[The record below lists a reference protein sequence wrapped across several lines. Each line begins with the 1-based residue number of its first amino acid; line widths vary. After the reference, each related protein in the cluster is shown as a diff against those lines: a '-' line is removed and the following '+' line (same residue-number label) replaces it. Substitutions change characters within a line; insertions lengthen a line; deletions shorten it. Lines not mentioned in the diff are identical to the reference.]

1 MNESTIQSPRETPYF
16 IICLLFSILVYL
28 LAVISVIG
36 IGIVLAVFAVLYV
49 TQLLATGSIRGNGV
63 RIHEHQFGDV
73 YERVV
78 VISKKM
84 GVEKVPDVF
93 VIEAE
98 GLMNAFATRFWGKH
112 MILLTSDVF
121 DLAREAGEAE
131 LDFIIAHEL
140 THIKRNHVWK
150 NVLIAPAKLI
160 PFLAQAYSRSCEYT
174 CDRAAAYFTGNVAAA
189 KRALA
194 IFSVGKRLAPELSEE
209 AFRQQIETDSNGAIW
224 LSEVLSTH
232 PRLPKRI
239 QSIAVFANEQGAN
252 IYRQKSGVIALGVGL
267 IVVVGALM
275 YGAVL
280 LSIVFGSIMYGSFA
294 DELDP
299 SFSSGYEQ
307 LNDWSSTDTTNTGS
321 SVDRSSSDKSPLFQ
335 AVIAEDNAKVKQ
347 LLQTG
352 DFDVNET
359 DSSGNSLLYHA
370 TFYENK
376 ELVELLLEAGADPN
390 DYFQDDSPLVS
401 AVYYNDY
408 ETALLLLDYGADPYY
423 ADSYGDSAL
432 SLMEA
437 ENEEELRDKL
447 VFYAN

>member
-1 MNESTIQSPRETPYF
+1 M
-16 IICLLFSILVYL
+16 
-28 LAVISVIG
+28 
-36 IGIVLAVFAVLYV
+36 AVFAILYV
-49 TQLLATGSIRGNGV
+49 TQLLAIGSIRGNGV

-78 VISKKM
+78 AISKKM
-84 GVEKVPDVF
+84 GIEKVPDVF
-93 VIEAE
+93 VVEAE

-174 CDRAAAYFTGNVAAA
+174 CDRAAAYFTGNVVTA

-194 IFSVGKRLAPELSEE
+194 IFSIGKRLAPELNEE
-209 AFRQQIETDSNGAIW
+209 AFRQQIETDSNGAVW

-232 PRLPKRI
+232 PILPKRI
-239 QSIAVFANEQGAN
+239 QSIAVFANEQGVN
-252 IYRQKSGVIALGVGL
+252 VYRQKGGVIALGLGL
-267 IVVVGALM
+267 VVVGGAFV

-280 LSIVFGSIMYGSFA
+280 LSIVFGSLIYGSFA

-307 LNDWSSTDTTNTGS
+307 FNWS
-321 SVDRSSSDKSPLFQ
+321 SVDSSSSDRSPLFQ

-401 AVYYNDY
+401 AVYYDDY
-408 ETALLLLDYGADPYY
+408 DTALLLLDYGADPYY
-423 ADSYGDSAL
+423 EDSYGDSAL

-447 VFYAN
+447 AFYAD

>member
-1 MNESTIQSPRETPYF
+1 MNESAIQSPRETPYF
-16 IICLLFSILVYL
+16 VICLLFSILVYI

-36 IGIVLAVFAVLYV
+36 IAIVLAVFAILYV
-49 TQLLATGSIRGNGV
+49 TQLLAIGSIRGNGV

-78 VISKKM
+78 AISKKM
-84 GVEKVPDVF
+84 GIEKVPDVF
-93 VIEAE
+93 VVEAE

-174 CDRAAAYFTGNVAAA
+174 CDRAAAYFTGNVVAA

-194 IFSVGKRLAPELSEE
+194 IFSIGKRLAPELNEE
-209 AFRQQIETDSNGAIW
+209 AFRQQIETDSNGAVW

-232 PRLPKRI
+232 PILPKRI
-239 QSIAVFANEQGAN
+239 QSIAVFANEQGVN
-252 IYRQKSGVIALGVGL
+252 VYRQKGGVIALGLGL
-267 IVVVGALM
+267 VVVGGAFV

-280 LSIVFGSIMYGSFA
+280 LSIVFGSLIYGSFA

-307 LNDWSSTDTTNTGS
+307 FNWS
-321 SVDRSSSDKSPLFQ
+321 SVDSSSSDRSPLFQ

-401 AVYYNDY
+401 AVYYDDY
-408 ETALLLLDYGADPYY
+408 DTALLLLDYGADPYY
-423 ADSYGDSAL
+423 EDSYGDSAL

-447 VFYAN
+447 AFYAD

>member
-1 MNESTIQSPRETPYF
+1 MNESAIQSPRETPYF
-16 IICLLFSILVYL
+16 VICLLFSILVYI

-36 IGIVLAVFAVLYV
+36 IGIVLAVFAILYV
-49 TQLLATGSIRGNGV
+49 TQLLAIGSIRGNGV
-63 RIHEHQFGDV
+63 RIHEHQFGDI

-78 VISKKM
+78 AISKKM
-84 GVEKVPDVF
+84 GIEKVPDVF
-93 VIEAE
+93 VVEAE

-174 CDRAAAYFTGNVAAA
+174 CDRAAAYFTGNVVAA

-194 IFSVGKRLAPELSEE
+194 IFSIGKRLAPELNEE
-209 AFRQQIETDSNGAIW
+209 AFRQQIETDSNGAVW

-232 PRLPKRI
+232 PILPKRI
-239 QSIAVFANEQGAN
+239 QSIAVFANEQGVN
-252 IYRQKSGVIALGVGL
+252 VYRQKGGVIALGLGL
-267 IVVVGALM
+267 VVVGGAFV

-280 LSIVFGSIMYGSFA
+280 LSIVFGSLIYGSFA

-307 LNDWSSTDTTNTGS
+307 FNWS
-321 SVDRSSSDKSPLFQ
+321 SVDSSSSDRSPLFQ

-401 AVYYNDY
+401 AVYYDDY
-408 ETALLLLDYGADPYY
+408 DTALLLLDYGADPYY
-423 ADSYGDSAL
+423 EDSYGDSAL

-447 VFYAN
+447 VFYAD

>member
-1 MNESTIQSPRETPYF
+1 MNESAIQSPRETPYF
-16 IICLLFSILVYL
+16 VICLLFSILVYI

-36 IGIVLAVFAVLYV
+36 IGIVLAVFAILYV
-49 TQLLATGSIRGNGV
+49 TQLLAIGSIRGNGV

-78 VISKKM
+78 AISKKM
-84 GVEKVPDVF
+84 GIEKVPDVF
-93 VIEAE
+93 VVEAE

-174 CDRAAAYFTGNVAAA
+174 CDRAAAYFTGNVVAA

-194 IFSVGKRLAPELSEE
+194 IFSIGKRLAPELNEE
-209 AFRQQIETDSNGAIW
+209 AFRQQIETDSNGAVW

-232 PRLPKRI
+232 PILPKRI
-239 QSIAVFANEQGAN
+239 QSIAVFANEQGVN
-252 IYRQKSGVIALGVGL
+252 VYRQKGGVIALGLGL
-267 IVVVGALM
+267 VVVGGAFV

-280 LSIVFGSIMYGSFA
+280 LSIVFGSLIYGSFA

-307 LNDWSSTDTTNTGS
+307 FNWS
-321 SVDRSSSDKSPLFQ
+321 SVDSSSSDRSPLFQ

-352 DFDVNET
+352 DFDVNEA

-401 AVYYNDY
+401 AVYYDDY
-408 ETALLLLDYGADPYY
+408 DTALLLLDYGADPYY
-423 ADSYGDSAL
+423 EDSYGDSAL

-447 VFYAN
+447 AFYAD

>member
-1 MNESTIQSPRETPYF
+1 M
-16 IICLLFSILVYL
+16 
-28 LAVISVIG
+28 
-36 IGIVLAVFAVLYV
+36 YV
-49 TQLLATGSIRGNGV
+49 TQLLAIGSIRGNGV

-78 VISKKM
+78 AISKKM
-84 GVEKVPDVF
+84 GIEKVPDVF
-93 VIEAE
+93 VVEAE

-174 CDRAAAYFTGNVAAA
+174 CDRAAAYFTGNVVTA

-194 IFSVGKRLAPELSEE
+194 IFSIGKRLAPELNEE
-209 AFRQQIETDSNGAIW
+209 AFRQQIETDSNGAVW

-232 PRLPKRI
+232 PILPKRI
-239 QSIAVFANEQGAN
+239 QSIAVFANEQGVN
-252 IYRQKSGVIALGVGL
+252 VYRQKGGVIALGLGL
-267 IVVVGALM
+267 VVVGGAFV

-280 LSIVFGSIMYGSFA
+280 LSIVFGSLIYGSFA

-307 LNDWSSTDTTNTGS
+307 FNWS
-321 SVDRSSSDKSPLFQ
+321 SVDSSSSDRSPLFQ

-401 AVYYNDY
+401 AVYYDDY
-408 ETALLLLDYGADPYY
+408 DTALLLLDYGADPYY
-423 ADSYGDSAL
+423 EDSYGDSAL

-447 VFYAN
+447 AFYAD

>member
-1 MNESTIQSPRETPYF
+1 VNESAIQSPRETPYF
-16 IICLLFSILVYL
+16 VICLLFSILVYI

-36 IGIVLAVFAVLYV
+36 IGIVLAVFAILYV
-49 TQLLATGSIRGNGV
+49 TQLLAIGSIRGNGV

-78 VISKKM
+78 AISKKM
-84 GVEKVPDVF
+84 GIEKVPDVF
-93 VIEAE
+93 VVEAE

-174 CDRAAAYFTGNVAAA
+174 CDRAAAYFTGNVVAA
-189 KRALA
+189 KRALV
-194 IFSVGKRLAPELSEE
+194 IFSIGKRLAPELNEE
-209 AFRQQIETDSNGAIW
+209 AFRQQIETDSNGAVW

-232 PRLPKRI
+232 PILPKRI
-239 QSIAVFANEQGAN
+239 QSIAVFANEQGVN
-252 IYRQKSGVIALGVGL
+252 VYRQKGGVIALGLGL
-267 IVVVGALM
+267 VVVGGAFV

-280 LSIVFGSIMYGSFA
+280 LSIVFGSLIYGSFA

-307 LNDWSSTDTTNTGS
+307 FNWS
-321 SVDRSSSDKSPLFQ
+321 SVDSSSSDRSPLFQ

-401 AVYYNDY
+401 AVYYDDY
-408 ETALLLLDYGADPYY
+408 DTALLLLDYGADPYY
-423 ADSYGDSAL
+423 EDSYGDSAL

-447 VFYAN
+447 VFYAD

>member
-1 MNESTIQSPRETPYF
+1 MNESAIQSPRETPYF
-16 IICLLFSILVYL
+16 VICLLFSILVYI

-36 IGIVLAVFAVLYV
+36 IGIVLAVFAILYV
-49 TQLLATGSIRGNGV
+49 TQLLAIGSIRGNGV

-78 VISKKM
+78 AISKKM
-84 GVEKVPDVF
+84 GIEKVPDVF
-93 VIEAE
+93 VVEAE

-174 CDRAAAYFTGNVAAA
+174 CDRAAAYFTGNVVAA
-189 KRALA
+189 KRALV
-194 IFSVGKRLAPELSEE
+194 IFSIGKRLAPELNEE
-209 AFRQQIETDSNGAIW
+209 AFRQQIETDSNGAVW

-232 PRLPKRI
+232 PILPKRI
-239 QSIAVFANEQGAN
+239 QSIAVFANEQGVN
-252 IYRQKSGVIALGVGL
+252 VYRQKGGVIALGLGL
-267 IVVVGALM
+267 VVVGGAFV

-280 LSIVFGSIMYGSFA
+280 LSIVFGSLIYGSFA

-307 LNDWSSTDTTNTGS
+307 FNWS
-321 SVDRSSSDKSPLFQ
+321 SVDSSSSDRSPLFQ

-401 AVYYNDY
+401 AVYYDDY
-408 ETALLLLDYGADPYY
+408 DTALLLLDYGADPYY
-423 ADSYGDSAL
+423 EDSYGDSAL

-447 VFYAN
+447 VFYAD

>member
-1 MNESTIQSPRETPYF
+1 MNESAIQSPRETPYF
-16 IICLLFSILVYL
+16 VICLLFSILVYI

-36 IGIVLAVFAVLYV
+36 IGIVLAVFAILYV
-49 TQLLATGSIRGNGV
+49 TQLLAIGSIRGNGV

-78 VISKKM
+78 AISKKM
-84 GVEKVPDVF
+84 GIEKVPDVF
-93 VIEAE
+93 VVEAE

-174 CDRAAAYFTGNVAAA
+174 CDRAAAYFTGNVVAA

-194 IFSVGKRLAPELSEE
+194 IFSIGKRLAPELNEE
-209 AFRQQIETDSNGAIW
+209 AFRQQIETDSNGAVW

-232 PRLPKRI
+232 PILPKRI
-239 QSIAVFANEQGAN
+239 QSIAVFANEQGVN
-252 IYRQKSGVIALGVGL
+252 VYRQKGGVIALGLGL
-267 IVVVGALM
+267 VVVGGAFV

-280 LSIVFGSIMYGSFA
+280 LSIVFGSLIYGSFA

-307 LNDWSSTDTTNTGS
+307 FNWS
-321 SVDRSSSDKSPLFQ
+321 SVDSSSSDRSPLFQ

-401 AVYYNDY
+401 AVYYDDY
-408 ETALLLLDYGADPYY
+408 DTALLLLDYGADPYY
-423 ADSYGDSAL
+423 EDSYGDSAL

-447 VFYAN
+447 AFYAD

>member
-1 MNESTIQSPRETPYF
+1 M
-16 IICLLFSILVYL
+16 
-28 LAVISVIG
+28 
-36 IGIVLAVFAVLYV
+36 YV
-49 TQLLATGSIRGNGV
+49 TQLLAIGSIRGNGV

-78 VISKKM
+78 AISKKM
-84 GVEKVPDVF
+84 GIEKVPDVF
-93 VIEAE
+93 VVEAE

-174 CDRAAAYFTGNVAAA
+174 CDRAAAYFTGNVVAA
-189 KRALA
+189 KRALV
-194 IFSVGKRLAPELSEE
+194 IFSIGKRLAPELNEE
-209 AFRQQIETDSNGAIW
+209 AFRQQIETDSNGAVW

-232 PRLPKRI
+232 PILPKRI
-239 QSIAVFANEQGAN
+239 QSIAVFANEQGVN
-252 IYRQKSGVIALGVGL
+252 VYRQKGGVIALGLGL
-267 IVVVGALM
+267 VVVGGAFV

-280 LSIVFGSIMYGSFA
+280 LSIVFGSLIYGSFA

-307 LNDWSSTDTTNTGS
+307 FNWS
-321 SVDRSSSDKSPLFQ
+321 SVDSSSSDRSPLFQ

-401 AVYYNDY
+401 AVYYDDY
-408 ETALLLLDYGADPYY
+408 DTALLLLDYGADPYY
-423 ADSYGDSAL
+423 EDSYGDSAL

-447 VFYAN
+447 VFYAD

>member
-1 MNESTIQSPRETPYF
+1 MNESAIQSPRETPYF
-16 IICLLFSILVYL
+16 VICLLFSILVYI

-36 IGIVLAVFAVLYV
+36 IGIVLAVFAILYV
-49 TQLLATGSIRGNGV
+49 TQLLAIGSIRGNGV

-78 VISKKM
+78 AISKKM
-84 GVEKVPDVF
+84 GIEKVPDVF
-93 VIEAE
+93 VVEAE

-174 CDRAAAYFTGNVAAA
+174 CDRAAAYFTGNVVTA

-194 IFSVGKRLAPELSEE
+194 IFSIGKRLAPELNEE
-209 AFRQQIETDSNGAIW
+209 AFRQQIETDSNGAVW

-232 PRLPKRI
+232 PILPKRI
-239 QSIAVFANEQGAN
+239 QSIAVFANEQGVN
-252 IYRQKSGVIALGVGL
+252 VYRQKGGVIALGLGL
-267 IVVVGALM
+267 VVVGGAFV

-280 LSIVFGSIMYGSFA
+280 LSIVFGSLIYGSFA

-307 LNDWSSTDTTNTGS
+307 FNWS
-321 SVDRSSSDKSPLFQ
+321 SVDSSSSDRSPLFQ

-401 AVYYNDY
+401 AVYYDDY
-408 ETALLLLDYGADPYY
+408 DTALLLLDYGADPYY
-423 ADSYGDSAL
+423 EDSYGDSAL

-447 VFYAN
+447 AFYAD

>member
-1 MNESTIQSPRETPYF
+1 MNESAIQSPRETPYF
-16 IICLLFSILVYL
+16 IICLLFSILVYI
-28 LAVISVIG
+28 LAVISIIG
-36 IGIVLAVFAVLYV
+36 IAIVLTVFAILYV
-49 TQLLATGSIRGNGV
+49 TQLLAIGSIRGNGV

-78 VISKKM
+78 AISKKM
-84 GVEKVPDVF
+84 GVENVPDVF
-93 VIEAE
+93 VVEAE

-121 DLAREAGEAE
+121 DLARGAGEAE

-174 CDRAAAYFTGNVAAA
+174 CDRAATYFTGNVAAA

-194 IFSVGKRLAPELSEE
+194 IFSIGKRLAPELNEE
-209 AFRQQIETDSNGAIW
+209 AFRQQIETDSNGAVW

-239 QSIAVFANEQGAN
+239 QSIALFANEQEVN
-252 IYRQKSGVIALGVGL
+252 VYRQNNGVIVLGIGL
-267 IVVVGALM
+267 VVIGGVFV

-280 LSIVFGSIMYGSFA
+280 LAIVFGSLTYGLF
-294 DELDP
+294 DDKFDP
-299 SFSSGYEQ
+299 SFSIGYKQ
-307 LNDWSSTDTTNTGS
+307 FNWSSTDTTNVGGA
-321 SVDRSSSDKSPLFQ
+321 VDRSSSDRSPLFQ
-335 AVIAEDNAKVKQ
+335 AVIAEDHAKVKQ

-352 DFDVNET
+352 NFDVNEM
-359 DSSGNSLLYHA
+359 DRYGNSLLYHA

-401 AVYYNDY
+401 AVYYDDY
-408 ETALLLLDYGADPYY
+408 DTALLLLDYGADPYY
-423 ADSYGDSAL
+423 EDSYGDSAL
-432 SLMEA
+432 SLMDA

-447 VFYAN
+447 VFYAE

>member
-1 MNESTIQSPRETPYF
+1 M
-16 IICLLFSILVYL
+16 FS
-28 LAVISVIG
+28 
-36 IGIVLAVFAVLYV
+36 
-49 TQLLATGSIRGNGV
+49 
-63 RIHEHQFGDV
+63 
-73 YERVV
+73 
-78 VISKKM
+78 
-84 GVEKVPDVF
+84 
-93 VIEAE
+93 
-98 GLMNAFATRFWGKH
+98 
-112 MILLTSDVF
+112 
-121 DLAREAGEAE
+121 
-131 LDFIIAHEL
+131 
-140 THIKRNHVWK
+140 IKRNHVWK

-174 CDRAAAYFTGNVAAA
+174 CDRAAAYFTGNVVAA
-189 KRALA
+189 KRALV
-194 IFSVGKRLAPELSEE
+194 IFSIGKRLAPELNEE
-209 AFRQQIETDSNGAIW
+209 AFRQQIETDSNGAVW

-232 PRLPKRI
+232 PILPKRI
-239 QSIAVFANEQGAN
+239 QSIAVFANEQGVN
-252 IYRQKSGVIALGVGL
+252 VYRQKGGVIALGLGL
-267 IVVVGALM
+267 VVVGGAFV

-280 LSIVFGSIMYGSFA
+280 LSIVFGSLIYGSFA

-307 LNDWSSTDTTNTGS
+307 FNWS
-321 SVDRSSSDKSPLFQ
+321 SVDSSSSDRSPLFQ

-401 AVYYNDY
+401 AVYYDDY
-408 ETALLLLDYGADPYY
+408 DTALLLLDYGADPYY
-423 ADSYGDSAL
+423 EDSYGDSAL

-447 VFYAN
+447 VFYAD

>member
-1 MNESTIQSPRETPYF
+1 MNESAIQSPRETPYF
-16 IICLLFSILVYL
+16 VICLLFSILVYI

-36 IGIVLAVFAVLYV
+36 IGIVLAVFAILYV
-49 TQLLATGSIRGNGV
+49 TQLLAIGSIRGNGV

-78 VISKKM
+78 AISKKM
-84 GVEKVPDVF
+84 GIEKVPDVF
-93 VIEAE
+93 VVEAE

-174 CDRAAAYFTGNVAAA
+174 CDRAAAYFTGNVVAA

-194 IFSVGKRLAPELSEE
+194 IFSIGKRLTPELNEE
-209 AFRQQIETDSNGAIW
+209 AFRQQIETDSNGAVW

-232 PRLPKRI
+232 PILPKRI
-239 QSIAVFANEQGAN
+239 QSIAVFANEQGVN
-252 IYRQKSGVIALGVGL
+252 VYRQKGGVIALGLGL
-267 IVVVGALM
+267 VVVGGAFV

-280 LSIVFGSIMYGSFA
+280 LSIVFGSLIYGSFA

-307 LNDWSSTDTTNTGS
+307 FNWS
-321 SVDRSSSDKSPLFQ
+321 SVDSSSSDRSPLFQ

-401 AVYYNDY
+401 AVYYDDY
-408 ETALLLLDYGADPYY
+408 DTALLLLDYGADPYY
-423 ADSYGDSAL
+423 EDSYGDSAL

-447 VFYAN
+447 AFYAD